1 MRNYRINSSNESDYA
16 DGSDGCKSQNYS
28 SRSAITKSNYPLSMT
43 LICGTQANEMNKN
56 ELIVLHVSNI
66 CRTKHDV
73 ESDDDSDDSYIGDDV
88 ESDDD
93 ADNDDDDDGD
103 GIKQSDNIDS
113 NADANHEVNDG

>member
-1 MRNYRINSSNESDYA
+1 
-16 DGSDGCKSQNYS
+16 
-28 SRSAITKSNYPLSMT
+28 MT

-66 CRTKHDV
+66 CRTKHDI

-93 ADNDDDDDGD
+93 DNDGAITQAENSE
-103 GIKQSDNIDS
+103 G
-113 NADANHEVNDG
+113 NADTNHEVNDG